1 MLDMPRSDTPGDK
14 PSRLRKEAS
23 VEMRYTQDGPV
34 DNGPGGGHV
43 PQLVMLQ
50 VSIFPLFFLCI
61 ARASTASLADIDP
74 RRVCRFDGKPGLLAE
89 LAEAWGWAVC

>member
-1 MLDMPRSDTPGDK
+1 MGDSEAEDAEDAESEVGASDVSGLVSRGD
-14 PSRLRKEAS
+14 
-23 VEMRYTQDGPV
+23 MRYTHDGPV

-50 VSIFPLFFLCI
+50 VSIFPLFLLCI
-61 ARASTASLADIDP
+61 ARASTASLAD
-74 RRVCRFDGKPGLLAE
+74 LLAK